1 MATIKQRGTSFFI
14 TVSCGRDTSGK
25 QVRQTMTYKPDE
37 NMNARQIEKEVQRQ
51 AILFEESC
59 KQGQK
64 ITAAIKF
71 EAYARQWFT
80 EYAEIKLKA
89 QTLNNYHLAE
99 KRIYK
104 AIGHLKLDKVTP
116 RHIQSFILELNEA
129 GLAPK
134 TIKNYVYLISSIYNY
149 AVKMQQISFNPCENV
164 TIPRQE
170 QKDKEIYTPEET
182 QEFLN
187 LLSMADGKD
196 LKFAI
201 FFTLAIFTG
210 FRRGEVLGLEWKDI
224 NEETRIISVNR
235 ASYWTKERG
244 TYTDTPKTRTS
255 RRSVK
260 VPEEVIAFLKCF
272 REYQNKQKSKL
283 GDKWVEHDRLFTGW
297 NGFPMNPNS
306 PNAWFKKYSTKHGLK
321 YVNVHSWRHF
331 NASILIFNRIDL
343 ETIKSHL
350 GHSTALTTLSIYSH
364 EINAAKAAASEAIT
378 SVISFKSLNPV

>member
-1 MATIKQRGTSFFI
+1 MATITKRNNSYRI
-14 TVSCGRDTSGK
+14 KVSCGYDTNGK
-25 QVRQTMTYKPDE
+25 QVAQTTTWNPPE
-37 NMNARQIEKEVQRQ
+37 NMTARQVEKEVQRQ

-99 KRIYK
+99 KRVYK
-104 AIGHLKLDKVTP
+104 AIGHLRLNKVTP

-134 TIKNYVYLISSIYNY
+134 TIKNYVYLISSIFNH
-149 AVKMQQISFNPCENV
+149 AIKMQQVSFNPCENV

-182 QEFLN
+182 QKFLN
-187 LLSMADGKD
+187 LLSTADGKD
-196 LKFAI
+196 LKFAV
-201 FFTLAIFTG
+201 FFTLAIFSG
-210 FRRGEVLGLEWKDI
+210 FRRGEILGLEFKDI
-224 NEETRIISVNR
+224 DMETGIINVNR

-260 VPEEVIAFLKCF
+260 VPEEVIAFLKRF
-272 REYQNKQKSKL
+272 REYQNRQKSDL
-283 GDKWVEHDRLFTGW
+283 GDKWIEHDRLFTGW
-297 NGFPMNPNS
+297 NGLPMNPNS
-306 PNAWFKKYSTKHGLK
+306 PNAWFRKYSTKHGLK
-321 YVNVHSWRHF
+321 YVNIHSWRHF
-331 NASILIFNRIDL
+331 NASILIFKGIDL
-343 ETIKSHL
+343 ETIKNHL
-350 GHSTALTTLSIYSH
+350 GHSTAITTLSIYSQ
-364 EINAAKAAASEAIT
+364 EIKTAKTIAAEAIT
-378 SVISFKSLNPV
+378 SVISFKPTETA